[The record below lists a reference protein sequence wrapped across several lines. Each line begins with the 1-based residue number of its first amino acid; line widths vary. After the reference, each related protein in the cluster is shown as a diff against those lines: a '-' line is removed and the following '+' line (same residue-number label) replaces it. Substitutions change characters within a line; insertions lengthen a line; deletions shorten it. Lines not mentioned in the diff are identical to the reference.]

1 MIYLEKAFE
10 YSTTTTLIGHP
21 TDVINKSIRGP
32 DRCNK
37 KISDTYQRGEYITDR
52 SPILNKKIGYL
63 IDIKKIAEK

>member
-21 TDVINKSIRGP
+21 TDVINKSIGGP

-37 KISDTYQRGEYITDR
+37 KISDTYQGGGYIADR
-52 SPILNKKIGYL
+52 FPILNKKIGYP
-63 IDIKKIAEK
+63 IDIKKMAEK

>member
-21 TDVINKSIRGP
+21 TDVINKSIGGP

-37 KISDTYQRGEYITDR
+37 KISDTYQGGEYIADR
-52 SPILNKKIGYL
+52 SPILNKKIGYP
-63 IDIKKIAEK
+63 IDIKKIAKK